1 MRLLGEERTT
11 FASTG
16 TFQTLSDDAGS
27 HRKAR
32 KLKNRSVSLALAAL
46 IVTGCGM
53 IGTDPTRTW
62 FEVENRTNE
71 PLDIVYDRAAGM
83 ILARDIPP
91 GVKLNV
97 DNPGEPRCTE
107 FDVVARSNAGEE
119 VARREPPMCGGDVWT
134 ID

>member
-1 MRLLGEERTT
+1 MTT
-11 FASTG
+11 
-16 TFQTLSDDAGS
+16 GS
-27 HRKAR
+27 GRKTQV
-32 KLKNRSVSLALAAL
+32 KNRSVSFALAAL
-46 IVTGCGM
+46 IFTGCGM
-53 IGTDPTRTW
+53 LGTDPTRTW
-62 FEVENRTNE
+62 FEVENQTHE

-107 FDVVARSNAGEE
+107 FDVVARSSAGEE
-119 VARREPPMCGGDVWT
+119 IARREPPLCGGDVWT